1 MRSEPTEHLAA
12 QLQRRGLSAAARLLL
27 DAHRPLRPLLAQA
40 GIFLSPLG
48 LPLLGRTFS
57 QVRALLDDGPAY
69 DALVE
74 RLGRGAIPT
83 EEAPEEAPPARA
95 NASGAGKVR

>member
-1 MRSEPTEHLAA
+1 MRSDPTDHLAA
-12 QLQRRGLSAAARLLL
+12 ELQRRGLSAPARLLL

-40 GIFLSPLG
+40 SLFLSPLG
-48 LPLLGRTFS
+48 QPLLGRTFS

-74 RLGRGAIPT
+74 RLGDDASVAVDAAADG
-83 EEAPEEAPPARA
+83 RA
-95 NASGAGKVR
+95 DASGPGEGG

>member
-1 MRSEPTEHLAA
+1 MRGDPTDHLAA
-12 QLQRRGLSAAARLLL
+12 ELQRRGLSAPARLLL

-57 QVRALLDDGPAY
+57 HLRALLDDGPAY
-69 DALVE
+69 DALVD
-74 RLGRGAIPT
+74 RLGV
-83 EEAPEEAPPARA
+83 RA
-95 NASGAGKVR
+95 ADDAADGDADASGPGEVR